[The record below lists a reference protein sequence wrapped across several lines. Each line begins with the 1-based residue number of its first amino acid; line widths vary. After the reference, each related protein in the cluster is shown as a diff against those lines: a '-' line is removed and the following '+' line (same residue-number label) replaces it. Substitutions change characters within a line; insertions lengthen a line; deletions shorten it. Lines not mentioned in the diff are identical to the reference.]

1 MKEYDIFLKTLKNL
15 ETIRRP
21 MQPLDDVILRA
32 GIIGL
37 FVLCYDQ
44 SLRAMKEYLEAEG
57 LGEMETTHQIVKA
70 ALEIGL
76 ITDEGVWLTAEAD
89 RDLELYTFDE
99 EIAIPIAARAKEIY
113 LPLFE
118 YLAARLGE

>member
-1 MKEYDIFLKTLKNL
+1 MKEYDIFKKTLKNL

-21 MQPLDDVILRA
+21 RQPMDEVILRA

-57 LGEMETTHQIVKA
+57 FGEMETSEQILKA

-76 ITDEGVWLTAEAD
+76 ITDEGAWLTAEAD
-89 RDLELYTFDE
+89 RDLEIYTFDE
-99 EIAIPIAARAKEIY
+99 EIAIPITVRAKEIY

-118 YLAARLGE
+118 DLEARLGE